1 MGILTAVRVTTNP
14 EYVKGL
20 HLRKMSLH
28 WADRLLFC
36 GCLLAGSMSMQ
47 AENGDAVSGVEA
59 CLQQLGAQP
68 ISSGA
73 LPGQFRLVSWNIEK
87 GNDSQWVDDLLKA
100 PRPLDLILLQEA
112 YQPSVFGDLLM
123 PGVHERFS
131 EGFLAKDLQTGV
143 LSVSRVAPDLHC
155 TLTAYEPW
163 LGTPKA
169 TSVTRYGIGTAAQ
182 QLLVINTHSVNF
194 EWGLE
199 SYNSQLQAVSRL
211 LAAHSGPAILA
222 GDFNTWS
229 RERLAALLATTQ
241 ANGLDPVGFTPD
253 QRTRAFGFPL
263 DHIFIRGL
271 VATDSGTLLVS
282 TSDHNPMWAAL
293 SLEESSPASNRGAN
307 KLDK

>member
-1 MGILTAVRVTTNP
+1 
-14 EYVKGL
+14 
-20 HLRKMSLH
+20 
-28 WADRLLFC
+28 
-36 GCLLAGSMSMQ
+36 MQ
-47 AENGDAVSGVEA
+47 AENSYGVSGVEA

-68 ISSGA
+68 TSYGA

-87 GNDSQWVDDLLKA
+87 GNDSNWVDDLLKA

-155 TLTAYEPW
+155 TLLTYEPW

-169 TSVTRYGIGTAAQ
+169 TSVTRYGIGKGAQ

-199 SYNSQLQAVSRL
+199 SYNSQLQSLSRL
-211 LAAHSGPAILA
+211 LAAHPGPAILA

-229 RERLAALLATTQ
+229 RERLAALLALTQ
-241 ANGLDPVGFTPD
+241 GNGLHPVGFTPD

-271 VATDSGTLLVS
+271 VATDSGTLSVS

-293 SLEESSPASNRGAN
+293 SLLESQATSSTGAN
-307 KLDK
+307 NLDK

>member
-1 MGILTAVRVTTNP
+1 
-14 EYVKGL
+14 
-20 HLRKMSLH
+20 
-28 WADRLLFC
+28 
-36 GCLLAGSMSMQ
+36 MSML
-47 AENGDAVSGVEA
+47 AETGDAVSGVEA
-59 CLQQLGAQP
+59 CLQKLGAQP
-68 ISSGA
+68 ILSGA

-87 GNDSQWVDDLLKA
+87 GHDSQWVDDLLRA

-169 TSVTRYGIGTAAQ
+169 TSVTRYGIGPAGQ
-182 QLLVINTHSVNF
+182 KLLVINTHSVNF

-199 SYNSQLQAVSRL
+199 SYSSQLQSLSRL
-211 LAAHSGPAILA
+211 LAAHSGPAIWA

-229 RERLAALLATTQ
+229 RERLAVLLALTQ
-241 ANGLDPVGFTPD
+241 GNGLYPVGFTPD
-253 QRTRAFGFPL
+253 QRTRTFGFPL

-271 VATDSGTLLVS
+271 LATDSGTLLVS
-282 TSDHNPMWAAL
+282 TSDHNPMWAVL
-293 SLEESSPASNRGAN
+293 SLEESQPASNTGTN
-307 KLDK
+307 NLDKE

>member
-1 MGILTAVRVTTNP
+1 MRLARTC
-14 EYVKGL
+14 
-20 HLRKMSLH
+20 
-28 WADRLLFC
+28 RLLFC
-36 GCLLAGSMSMQ
+36 CCVLSGSIPMQ
-47 AENGDAVSGVEA
+47 AENSDAVSGVEA

-68 ISSGA
+68 TSSGV

-87 GNDSQWVDDLLKA
+87 GKDSQWVDDLLKA

-169 TSVTRYGIGTAAQ
+169 TSVTRYGVGTAAQ

-194 EWGLE
+194 EWGLD
-199 SYNSQLQAVSRL
+199 SYNSQMQALSRL
-211 LAAHSGPAILA
+211 LAAHPGPVILA

-229 RERLAALLATTQ
+229 RERLAALQATTQ
-241 ANGLDPVGFTPD
+241 GNGLHPVGFTPD

-263 DHIFIRGL
+263 DHVFIRGL
-271 VATDSGTLLVS
+271 VATDAGTLLVS
-282 TSDHNPMWAAL
+282 TSDHNPIWAAL
-293 SLEESSPASNRGAN
+293 SLEESPPASNTDAN
-307 KLDK
+307 NLDK